1 MIKKLICLG
10 TILTIYC
17 IICHEIYTKN
27 IIINKVEL
35 ITSKKPTYIVEN
47 DQIGYLKIDKINLFQ
62 PLLKKESVHNNIEE
76 NVTILKDS
84 IMPTEKNSIV
94 FLAAH
99 SGSGSIA
106 FFKDLN
112 KLEVGDIIELKYKNQ
127 IYHYQIN
134 NIWEERKNG
143 YIHVNKT
150 KLKQL
155 ILTTCSP
162 EKENKQLI
170 INSNII

>member
-27 IIINKVEL
+27 IIINKEDI

-62 PLLKKESVHNNIEE
+62 PLLKKESIHNNIEE

-134 NIWEERKNG
+134 NIWEARKNG

>member
-17 IICHEIYTKN
+17 IICNEIYTKN
-27 IIINKVEL
+27 IIINKEDI

>member
-1 MIKKLICLG
+1 M
-10 TILTIYC
+10 
-17 IICHEIYTKN
+17 
-27 IIINKVEL
+27 
-35 ITSKKPTYIVEN
+35 EN

>member
-27 IIINKVEL
+27 IIINKEDI
-35 ITSKKPTYIVEN
+35 ITSKKTTYIVEN

>member
-27 IIINKVEL
+27 IIINKEDI
-35 ITSKKPTYIVEN
+35 ITSKKTTYIVEN

-62 PLLKKESVHNNIEE
+62 PLLKKESIHNNIEE

>member
-27 IIINKVEL
+27 IIINKEDI
-35 ITSKKPTYIVEN
+35 ITSKKPTCIVEN

-62 PLLKKESVHNNIEE
+62 PLLKKESIHNNIEE

>member
-27 IIINKVEL
+27 IIINKEDI

-150 KLKQL
+150 KLKNL
-155 ILTTCSP
+155 KRFVTVNHFLV
-162 EKENKQLI
+162 
-170 INSNII
+170 

>member
-27 IIINKVEL
+27 IIINKEDI

-62 PLLKKESVHNNIEE
+62 PLLKKESIHNNIEE

-99 SGSGSIA
+99 SGNGSIA

>member
-27 IIINKVEL
+27 IIINKED
-35 ITSKKPTYIVEN
+35 ITTSKKPTYIVEN

>member
-1 MIKKLICLG
+1 
-10 TILTIYC
+10 
-17 IICHEIYTKN
+17 
-27 IIINKVEL
+27 
-35 ITSKKPTYIVEN
+35 
-47 DQIGYLKIDKINLFQ
+47 
-62 PLLKKESVHNNIEE
+62 
-76 NVTILKDS
+76 
-84 IMPTEKNSIV
+84 MPTEKNSIV

-99 SGSGSIA
+99 SGNGSIA